1 MAILRSGTEVPSH
14 NPHPARQHAPHAPT
28 HPDTARN
35 IRYLRQARTYQ
46 RITGDS
52 AATLRQKRRWLHNE
66 HEAGRITGKVFR
78 ELSQFHSRRN
88 ISKPKNKLPKVRDL
102 TDTAQSI
109 KQRLDELFSDGP
121 DANSPAG
128 AMDESH
134 DNTAGDA
141 GEGPSGPA
149 NHLQHSHDSS
159 HQALGEPTDG
169 RVLDEPPHEGAA
181 DTVAG
186 AYIKPEDDTETEDDT
201 EMETEVKT
209 EAETEMETEVETED
223 ETEDESSSD
232 GEDLSN
238 RTSQARVAPTNTA
251 EANDAAAR
259 QRILQL
265 GLQLADR
272 SVAGQDFQ
280 TRLDFMDEVAIK
292 EEEEGS
298 E

>member
-66 HEAGRITGKVFR
+66 HEAGRITGRVFR
-78 ELSQFHSRRN
+78 ELSEFHSRRN
-88 ISKPKNKLPKVRDL
+88 ISKPKHKLPKVRDL
-102 TDTAQSI
+102 TDAAQSI
-109 KQRLDELFSDGP
+109 KQRLDELFNDEP

-159 HQALGEPTDG
+159 HQALGEPIDG
-169 RVLDEPPHEGAA
+169 QISDEPPHEGAA

-186 AYIKPEDDTETEDDT
+186 AYIKPEDNTETEDDT
-201 EMETEVKT
+201 EI
-209 EAETEMETEVETED
+209 

-238 RTSQARVAPTNTA
+238 RTSQARAAPTNTA

-280 TRLDFMDEVAIK
+280 TRLGDTYEVTIK

-298 E
+298 EKARLRRG